1 MNFVVLLLVLVV
13 PEHDNA
19 IVTIVVLAGAGACIT
34 VTEISGEMR
43 ERTVVSDEQLVAAMT
58 SPILNHSQLCSIG
71 LVNVTLLL
79 RPSQWW

>member
-1 MNFVVLLLVLVV
+1 MNSVALLLVLVV

-43 ERTVVSDEQLVAAMT
+43 ERTVVSDE
-58 SPILNHSQLCSIG
+58 
-71 LVNVTLLL
+71 
-79 RPSQWW
+79 